1 MHSLKDGQL
10 TRTKALPGAGGSAS
24 TNSIDL
30 LAVRQE
36 ESHFEVEVAVP
47 VLPNLAADK
56 AVTITLEDS
65 ADTMAFAAIPGLA
78 PLKVTGAVGG
88 GGIAASQRVR
98 LPTVARR
105 FIRATATVEA
115 AGGNN
120 TAVSFSLGLVF

>member
-24 TNSIDL
+24 SNSIDL

-36 ESHFEVEVAVP
+36 ECHFEVEVNLPA
-47 VLPNLAADK
+47 LPNLAADK
-56 AVTITLEDS
+56 SITITLEDS
-65 ADTMAFAAIPGLA
+65 ADTMSFTTIPGLA

-88 GGIAASQRVR
+88 GGSAASQRLR
-98 LPTVARR
+98 LPSVARR
-105 FIRATATVEA
+105 FIRATASVEA
-115 AGGNN
+115 SGGNN